1 MFPRARACSLRT
13 PAPTHCTHAHSSP
26 PTHTSRYVLHTMHR
40 NLTEMEVAL
49 NCELRNAVKKGD
61 EEAVERLVQQGMP
74 TYHYPSIVAV
84 C

>member
-1 MFPRARACSLRT
+1 MHTRHVSSRARVLSDGSL
-13 PAPTHCTHAHSSP
+13 AHSPP

-49 NCELRNAVKKGD
+49 NCELRTAVKKGD
-61 EEAVERLVQQGMP
+61 EEEVERLVQQGMP
-74 TYHYPSIVAV
+74 TYHYPTIVAV